1 MEKQN
6 KLNFKRRGM
15 FAKVTV
21 LTSSPPVSIWVA
33 ILMIIVPLGVYKPL
47 NRGLFVPLMLSHLA
61 VMVARLYLRHPNMIF
76 WF

>member
-15 FAKVTV
+15 FDKVAV

-33 ILMIIVPLGVYKPL
+33 VLMIIVPLGVY
-47 NRGLFVPLMLSHLA
+47 
-61 VMVARLYLRHPNMIF
+61 
-76 WF
+76 